1 MTPGT
6 GYRRSVQ
13 IVVMVMSA
21 SALLAGSLLISCP
34 GVSAAGDSPPEVI
47 RFDGTAGRPMEAP
60 GVYPRLYSGAVEF
73 GHAKHFSSAGRS
85 CGDCHHDDSGEPR
98 EELEAGMDIDNCI
111 DCHSEEGLVYGRPAD
126 EASDGD
132 LVEHRANVMHRLC
145 VGCHERSSAAAKALV
160 APLACR
166 GCHGQRERDYTL
178 R

>member
-1 MTPGT
+1 MISGT
-6 GYRRSVQ
+6 GYRHTGW
-13 IVVMVMSA
+13 VVISKA
-21 SALLAGSLLISCP
+21 AATAALAVPLLISFPVVC
-34 GVSAAGDSPPEVI
+34 VSGDSPPEVI
-47 RFDGTAGRPMEAP
+47 RFEGSAGKPMEAP
-60 GVYPRLYSGAVEF
+60 GVYPRIYSGAVEF
-73 GHAKHFSSAGRS
+73 SHGKHFSSEGRS

-98 EELEAGMDIDNCI
+98 EDLEAGMDIDNCI
-111 DCHSEEGLVYGRPAD
+111 DCHGEEGLVYGRPAD
-126 EASDGD
+126 EMADGD